1 LTLEGETI
9 SQQAIP
15 AVFMRGGT
23 GKALMQQADDLP
35 PGRDDWPPLFTAAMG
50 TSDASTA

>member
-1 LTLEGETI
+1 M

-23 GKALMQQADDLP
+23 SEALMLQAHDLP
-35 PGRDDWPPLFTAAMG
+35 PSRDDWPPLFTAAIG